1 VNRSIWT
8 SQGGFNK
15 AGTAADPGDPWGD
28 TYGFDS
34 FGNLLSKTP
43 TAGSAPTLSQAA
55 NPANNQIVGLNYDAN
70 GNQLASPNSDTLT
83 YDAENRLTQNGG
95 SVQYAYDSQN
105 KRVWEGNLSSGSLTG
120 QSVIVYGIDGQK
132 LGSYS
137 LSVSSGEITDSATT
151 LAVYF
156 AGKRVA
162 TIAGG
167 VATPFVQ
174 DRLGSNAGTGASP
187 VSLYPWG
194 EDRGTPAPNDQV
206 KFATN
211 TRDSATLLDY
221 ADQRYY
227 SNQYGRLITPDPY
240 QGASGGPGDPTNPQS
255 WNRYGYTTGD
265 PVNFDDP
272 QGLFQEGPSLMQTP
286 PVLNFAP
293 QPGSGG
299 WGTSSYF
306 STAIA
311 LAVQAAVQLAV
322 MAAETALIQQSSAAR
337 VEPADFSELCGPVLN
352 TRPKHRRQSHRT
364 FQRVSA
370 RCRSFYADE
379 QQPCFSLPHQR

>member
-1 VNRSIWT
+1 VNRLIWT

-15 AGTAADPGDPWGD
+15 GGTAADPGGPWGD

-43 TAGSAPTLSQAA
+43 TAGSAPTLSQAV
-55 NPANNQIVGLNYDAN
+55 NPANNQIVGPNYDAN
-70 GNQLASPNSDTLT
+70 GNQLTSPNSDTLT

-95 SVQYAYDSQN
+95 CVQYAYDSQN

-120 QSVIVYGIDGQK
+120 QSVIHYGIDGQK

-167 VATPFVQ
+167 VTNPFVQ

-194 EDRGTPAPNDQV
+194 EDRGTPAPNDQI
-206 KFATN
+206 KFATY

-227 SNQYGRLITPDPY
+227 SNQYGRLITPDPA
-240 QGASGGPGDPTNPQS
+240 GAGAASPLDPVT
-255 WNRYGYTTGD
+255 WNRYAYTGGD
-265 PVNFDDP
+265 PVNRNDPSGLLFYPGYESCLANDDASGIFGACP
-272 QGLFQEGPSLMQTP
+272 INDDDDDSLYGPIGR
-286 PVLNFAP
+286 VLR
-293 QPGSGG
+293 
-299 WGTSSYF
+299 
-306 STAIA
+306 I
-311 LAVQAAVQLAV
+311 
-322 MAAETALIQQSSAAR
+322 
-337 VEPADFSELCGPVLN
+337 
-352 TRPKHRRQSHRT
+352 RRL
-364 FQRVSA
+364 
-370 RCRSFYADE
+370 YANA
-379 QQPCFSLPHQR
+379 